1 MRAQSTHLI
10 VQFHLSIGMG
20 WWSVW
25 QLLHELEC
33 DTLIE

>member
-20 WWSVW
+20 WWSVRQILYQW
-25 QLLHELEC
+25 EC
-33 DTLIE
+33 DKLVE